1 MDIRVGAYS
10 VNGEFKSKKQAKE
23 VFLTHFPAVTE
34 KDLDT
39 ELGKL
44 FKDGIDKSDNA
55 EEKVSDSNGA
65 DTEVGNGGTE
75 KKSSG
80 RNKPR

>member
-44 FKDGIDKSDNA
+44 FKDDIDKSDNA

-65 DTEVGNGGTE
+65 NTEVGNGGTE

>member
-10 VNGEFKSKKQAKE
+10 VNGDFKSKKQAKE

-34 KDLDT
+34 KDLDI

-65 DTEVGNGGTE
+65 NTEVGNGGTE

>member
-1 MDIRVGAYS
+1 MEIRVGAYS
-10 VNGEFKSKKQAKE
+10 VNGDFKSKKQAKE

-44 FKDGIDKSDNA
+44 FKDDIDKSDNT

-65 DTEVGNGGTE
+65 NTEVGNGGTE

>member
-1 MDIRVGAYS
+1 MGVERLR
-10 VNGEFKSKKQAKE
+10 VNGIKFGDIPEAKE
-23 VFLTHFPAVTE
+23 VFLTHFPDVTE

-44 FKDGIDKSDNA
+44 FKDDIDKSDNT
-55 EEKVSDSNGA
+55 EEKVSDSDGA
-65 DTEVGNGGTE
+65 NTEVDNGGTE

>member
-10 VNGEFKSKKQAKE
+10 VNGDFKSKKQAKE
-23 VFLTHFPAVTE
+23 VFLTHFPKKKK

-44 FKDGIDKSDNA
+44 FKDGIDKSDNT

-65 DTEVGNGGTE
+65 NTEVGNGGTE

>member
-10 VNGEFKSKKQAKE
+10 VNGDFKSKKQAKE

-44 FKDGIDKSDNA
+44 FKDDIDKSDNA

-65 DTEVGNGGTE
+65 NTEVGNGGTE

>member
-10 VNGEFKSKKQAKE
+10 VNGDFKSKKQAKE

-65 DTEVGNGGTE
+65 NTEVGNGGTE

-80 RNKPR
+80 RDKPR

>member
-55 EEKVSDSNGA
+55 EEKVSDSDGA
-65 DTEVGNGGTE
+65 NTEVGDGGTE

>member
-10 VNGEFKSKKQAKE
+10 VNGDFKSKKQAKE
-23 VFLTHFPAVTE
+23 VFLTHFPSVTE

-44 FKDGIDKSDNA
+44 FKDGIDKSDNT
-55 EEKVSDSNGA
+55 EEKVSDSDGA
-65 DTEVGNGGTE
+65 NTEVDNGGTE

>member
-10 VNGEFKSKKQAKE
+10 LNGDFKSKKQAKE
-23 VFLTHFPAVTE
+23 VFLTHFPSVTE

-44 FKDGIDKSDNA
+44 FKDGIDKSDNT
-55 EEKVSDSNGA
+55 EEKVSDSDGA
-65 DTEVGNGGTE
+65 DTEVGYGGTE

>member
-10 VNGEFKSKKQAKE
+10 VNGDFKSKKQAKE

-55 EEKVSDSNGA
+55 EEKVSDSDGA
-65 DTEVGNGGTE
+65 NTEVDNGGTE

-80 RNKPR
+80 RDKPR

>member
-10 VNGEFKSKKQAKE
+10 LNGEFKSKKQAKE

-65 DTEVGNGGTE
+65 NTEVGDGGTE

>member
-10 VNGEFKSKKQAKE
+10 VNGDFKSKKQAKE

-44 FKDGIDKSDNA
+44 FKDDIDKSDNT
-55 EEKVSDSNGA
+55 EEKVSDSNGEN
-65 DTEVGNGGTE
+65 TEVGNGGTE

>member
-55 EEKVSDSNGA
+55 EEKVSDSDGA
-65 DTEVGNGGTE
+65 NTEVDNGGTE

>member
-10 VNGEFKSKKQAKE
+10 LNGEFKSKKQAKE
-23 VFLTHFPAVTE
+23 VFLTHFPDVTE

-65 DTEVGNGGTE
+65 NTEVGNGGTE

>member
-10 VNGEFKSKKQAKE
+10 LNGEFKSKKQAKE

-44 FKDGIDKSDNA
+44 FKDDIDKSDNA

-65 DTEVGNGGTE
+65 NTEVGNGGTE

-80 RNKPR
+80 GNKPR

>member
-10 VNGEFKSKKQAKE
+10 LNGEFKSKKQAKE

-55 EEKVSDSNGA
+55 EEKVSDSNGTN
-65 DTEVGNGGTE
+65 TEVGNGGTE

>member
-10 VNGEFKSKKQAKE
+10 VNGDFKSKKQAKE

-34 KDLDT
+34 KDLDI

-44 FKDGIDKSDNA
+44 FKDDIDKSDNT

-65 DTEVGNGGTE
+65 NTEVGNGGTE

-80 RNKPR
+80 RN

>member
-44 FKDGIDKSDNA
+44 FKDGIDKSDNT
-55 EEKVSDSNGA
+55 EEKVSDIDGA
-65 DTEVGNGGTE
+65 NTEVDNGGTE

>member
-1 MDIRVGAYS
+1 MDIRVGAYH
-10 VNGEFKSKKQAKE
+10 VNGDFKSKKQAKE
-23 VFLTHFPAVTE
+23 VFLTHFPDVTE

-44 FKDGIDKSDNA
+44 FKDDIDKSDNT
-55 EEKVSDSNGA
+55 EEKVSDSDGA
-65 DTEVGNGGTE
+65 NTEVGNGGTE

>member
-10 VNGEFKSKKQAKE
+10 VNGDFKSKKQAKE

-65 DTEVGNGGTE
+65 NTEVGDGGTE

>member
-10 VNGEFKSKKQAKE
+10 VNGDFKSKKQAKE

-65 DTEVGNGGTE
+65 NTEGGNGGTE

>member
-44 FKDGIDKSDNA
+44 FKDGIDKSDNT
-55 EEKVSDSNGA
+55 EEKVSERDIA
-65 DTEVGNGGTE
+65 DTEVGKGGTE

>member
-10 VNGEFKSKKQAKE
+10 VNGDFKSKKQAKE

-55 EEKVSDSNGA
+55 EEKVSDSNGTN
-65 DTEVGNGGTE
+65 TEVGNGGTE

>member
-10 VNGEFKSKKQAKE
+10 VNGDFKSKKQAKE

>member
-1 MDIRVGAYS
+1 MQVQPHLAS
-10 VNGEFKSKKQAKE
+10 LTTLLFEL
-23 VFLTHFPAVTE
+23 FLTHFPAVTE

-44 FKDGIDKSDNA
+44 FKDGIDKSDNT
-55 EEKVSDSNGA
+55 EEKVSDSNGEN
-65 DTEVGNGGTE
+65 TEVGNGGTE

>member
-10 VNGEFKSKKQAKE
+10 LNGEFKSKKQAKE

-44 FKDGIDKSDNA
+44 FKDDIDKSDNA

-65 DTEVGNGGTE
+65 NTEVGNGGTE

>member
-55 EEKVSDSNGA
+55 EEKVSDSNGTN
-65 DTEVGNGGTE
+65 TEVGNGGTE

>member
-10 VNGEFKSKKQAKE
+10 VNGDFKSKKQAKE

-44 FKDGIDKSDNA
+44 FKDDIDKSDNT

-65 DTEVGNGGTE
+65 NTEVGNGGTE

-80 RNKPR
+80 RDKPR

>member
-44 FKDGIDKSDNA
+44 FKDGIDKSDNV
-55 EEKVSDSNGA
+55 EEKVSDSDGA
-65 DTEVGNGGTE
+65 NTQVGNGGTE

>member
-10 VNGEFKSKKQAKE
+10 LNGEFKSKKQAKE

-65 DTEVGNGGTE
+65 NTEVDNGGTE

>member
-10 VNGEFKSKKQAKE
+10 LNGDFKSKKQAKE

-44 FKDGIDKSDNA
+44 FKDGIDKSDNT
-55 EEKVSDSNGA
+55 EETFSESDSAN
-65 DTEVGNGGTE
+65 TEVDNGGTE

>member
-1 MDIRVGAYS
+1 MDIRVGAYH
-10 VNGEFKSKKQAKE
+10 VNGDFKSKKQAKE

-44 FKDGIDKSDNA
+44 FKDDIDKSDNT

-65 DTEVGNGGTE
+65 NTEVGNGGTE

>member
-44 FKDGIDKSDNA
+44 FKDGIDKSDNT
-55 EEKVSDSNGA
+55 EEKVGDSDGA
-65 DTEVGNGGTE
+65 NTEVGDGGTE

>member
-1 MDIRVGAYS
+1 MNIRVGAYS
-10 VNGEFKSKKQAKE
+10 VNGDFKSKKQAKE

-44 FKDGIDKSDNA
+44 FKDDIDKSDNT

-65 DTEVGNGGTE
+65 NTEVGNGGTE